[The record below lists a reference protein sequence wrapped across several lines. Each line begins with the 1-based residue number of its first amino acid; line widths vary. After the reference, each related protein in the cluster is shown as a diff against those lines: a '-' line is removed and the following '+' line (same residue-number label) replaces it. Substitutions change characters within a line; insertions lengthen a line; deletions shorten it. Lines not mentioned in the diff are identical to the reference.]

1 METLTLN
8 DGTVLNG
15 HALESDGVL
24 WVYLDEGTLTNSFPI
39 LNDPDKTIRIHEDRY
54 GELTDYVG
62 YRHLFC
68 IREEDGGMLSAGL
81 RKR

>member
-24 WVYLDEGTLTNSFPI
+24 WIYLDEGTLTNSFPI
-39 LNDPDKTIRIHEDRY
+39 LNDPD
-54 GELTDYVG
+54 
-62 YRHLFC
+62 
-68 IREEDGGMLSAGL
+68 
-81 RKR
+81 